1 MVREFLM
8 EFYSVM
14 VRVAPRSNGIG
25 ADSRRRVPL
34 LTTRP
39 PPSHWGREA
48 KRGLR
53 KQFCRPVLRR
63 SITDVMRRATARLRL
78 KRNRVGG
85 TRA

>member
-34 LTTRP
+34 LSNAP
-39 PPSHWGREA
+39 PLGA
-48 KRGLR
+48 KAQGGIR
-53 KQFCRPVLRR
+53 KEFCRPVLRR
-63 SITDVMRRATARLRL
+63 SISAIMRRAAARLRFA
-78 KRNRVGG
+78 RNRVGG
-85 TRA
+85 PCA